1 MCAGNVEEAMSDLT
15 REIQRRLHRAR
26 YPAPVRC
33 ARAILL
39 CILLIATLL
48 VVGELAARLLGTA
61 PPVATPP
68 EQTALWGQSVHELND
83 RFDCD
88 AFVADDWLFWRLQ
101 PSAAFYGHMVT
112 PRGFVA
118 EPVPHRSG
126 RAPELVVVV
135 LGDSVPA
142 AAYRTFPEIA
152 QRLME
157 AADLQRHPR
166 VINAAVPG
174 YSSEQILRW
183 STRLTVPAADVVVI
197 CAGAADSLPSFG
209 LPDRLLGF
217 SAPALRRL
225 VDALPRS
232 HLIRTLVYGSRASA
246 ERDQAAGARVAPE
259 RFERNLTA
267 LVQEARRRAASPV
280 LFTEPVPDQ
289 PVVQRTPAADSAA
302 QSAEALH
309 RRRLY
314 NDIVRRVALAT
325 RAELVDLDQEIHRRG
340 QAALVQADG
349 VHLSP
354 AGQNL
359 AARLLIGAIRR
370 AGLIS
375 DTEFSRVI
383 ERARYDTTA
392 PDSPRVLWSLWPTF
406 TDARA
411 SATVLPLGVLASNV
425 GNTVWLRRHVVA
437 RMGRAADVSFGS
449 TWIAARW
456 QLSGGNAGETTVA
469 VQRFALPHD
478 VLPGETTSQTL
489 SLALPRDAGTHVLRL
504 GLDVDGIGPLA
515 RFGAEETSLTVTL
528 H

>member
-1 MCAGNVEEAMSDLT
+1 MCAGNVEQAMSDLT

-61 PPVATPP
+61 PPSATPR
-68 EQTALWGQSVHELND
+68 EQRALWVQSVHELND

-88 AFVADDWLFWRLQ
+88 AFVADDWLLWRLQ
-101 PSAAFYGHMVT
+101 PSAAFYGHVIT

-118 EPVPHRSG
+118 EPLPHRSG
-126 RAPELVVVV
+126 HTPDLVVVV

-157 AADLQRHPR
+157 AGDLQRMPR

-183 STRLTVPAADVVVI
+183 SARLTVPAPDVVVI

-217 SAPALRRL
+217 SSPEVRRVLGALS
-225 VDALPRS
+225 RS

-246 ERDQAAGARVAPE
+246 EREQAAGARVAPE
-259 RFERNLTA
+259 RFERNLMA
-267 LVQEARRRAASPV
+267 LVQAAQRHAACPV

-289 PVVQRTPAADSAA
+289 PAALPARPTDDAAQAAD
-302 QSAEALH
+302 ALR

-325 RAELVDLDQEIHRRG
+325 RAELVDLDQETHRRG
-340 QAALVQADG
+340 QAVLVQADG

-370 AGLIS
+370 TGLIS
-375 DTEFSRVI
+375 DTEFTRVI

-406 TDARA
+406 TDVPT

-425 GNTVWLRRHVVA
+425 GNTVWLRRHVVP
-437 RMGRAADVSFGS
+437 RMGRASDVSFGS
-449 TWIAARW
+449 TWIAAGW
-456 QLSGGNAGETTVA
+456 QPSSGPVGETTVA

-489 SLALPRDAGTHVLRL
+489 PLVLPRQAGTHVLRL